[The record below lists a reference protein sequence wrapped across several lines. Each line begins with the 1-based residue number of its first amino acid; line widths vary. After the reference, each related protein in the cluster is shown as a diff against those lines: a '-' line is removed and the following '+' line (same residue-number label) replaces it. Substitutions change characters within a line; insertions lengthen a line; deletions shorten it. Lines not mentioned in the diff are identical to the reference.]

1 MLTVIAFLFFLTAFF
16 EYNANS
22 SDQKETFYIG
32 VILVEFN
39 KYSILNWK
47 KYIYVIYHI
56 YIILKGYS
64 TVVTINYLET

>member
-1 MLTVIAFLFFLTAFF
+1 MLTVIAFLFFLTAFI

-47 KYIYVIYHI
+47 KYIYMS
-56 YIILKGYS
+56 YIIF
-64 TVVTINYLET
+64 T